1 MAAKRPSRLLNSWAY
16 QKAKHAVNATLGSPA
31 KLFEL
36 VSNTRI
42 LNVLRKN
49 ERFSEIAEPVKA
61 AFRLL
66 KRYANGDY
74 RDISKESLI
83 LLATSIIY
91 FVMPIDLI
99 PDFLFGLGFLDD
111 ISLLAWTVNALA
123 QDLARFTEWEKAQ
136 AAEPDA
142 DPLLLPAPTDD

>member
-1 MAAKRPSRLLNSWAY
+1 MAAKKPSRLLNSWAY
-16 QKAKHAVNATLGSPA
+16 QKAKDAVSATLGSPA
-31 KLFEL
+31 KLLEL

-42 LNVLRKN
+42 LNILRKN
-49 ERFSEIAEPVKA
+49 ERLSDIVEPVKT

-66 KRYANGDY
+66 MRYAKGDY

-83 LLATSIIY
+83 LLATSVIY

-111 ISLLAWTVNALA
+111 ISLLAWTVNALS

-136 AAEPDA
+136 AEEQDAE
-142 DPLLLPAPTDD
+142 PLLLPAPTED